1 MFLLSSIW
9 AISISD
15 IVFCDQS
22 NRNGSRVAATR
33 LKRSGQVED
42 GDWYDLSADQSRR
55 DDIVDMLLGTGQCDV
70 DRACYEGGST
80 PTYLAARWG
89 HAVRVYFWL
98 FLVIFWLFFGYSRMG
113 NLNDVVFCSQ
123 GFVRK
128 LAGAGADLNAARDR
142 ADPALDGKVVGPAGP
157 TPLQAARAKGNAE
170 CVEVLLELG
179 ASETG

>member
-1 MFLLSSIW
+1 MFLLSFIW

-98 FLVIFWLFFGYSRMG
+98 FLVIFGYF
-113 NLNDVVFCSQ
+113 LVILVW
-123 GFVRK
+123 
-128 LAGAGADLNAARDR
+128 AI
-142 ADPALDGKVVGPAGP
+142 
-157 TPLQAARAKGNAE
+157 
-170 CVEVLLELG
+170 
-179 ASETG
+179 